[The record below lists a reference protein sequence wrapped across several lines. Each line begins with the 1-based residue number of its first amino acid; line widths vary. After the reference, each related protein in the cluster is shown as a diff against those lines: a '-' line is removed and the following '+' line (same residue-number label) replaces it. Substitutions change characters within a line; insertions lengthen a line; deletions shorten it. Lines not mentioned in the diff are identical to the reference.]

1 VSWTSTG
8 PRSDSVVDSQ
18 SDSEI
23 DAEVASEYRNAATAA
38 KSPFLPVY
46 LRVSREE
53 NVRRIASSSRL
64 ASGTGKLVDA
74 SQLLAIRDSCDLFE
88 FSDLEGLDLDVT
100 ELSAEESAQR
110 LAQHIRLMWNQ
121 QS

>member
-1 VSWTSTG
+1 VSNGSC
-8 PRSDSVVDSQ
+8 SDSGVDSQ

-23 DAEVASEYRNAATAA
+23 DAEVASEYRNAAITAGR
-38 KSPFLPVY
+38 PFLSVY
-46 LRVSREE
+46 LRVSGEE

-74 SQLLAIRDSCDLFE
+74 SQLLSIRDSCDLFE

>member
-1 VSWTSTG
+1 VSNGSC
-8 PRSDSVVDSQ
+8 SNSVADSQ

-38 KSPFLPVY
+38 GRPFLLVY

-64 ASGTGKLVDA
+64 VSRTGKLVDT
-74 SQLLAIRDSCDLFE
+74 SQLLSIRDSCDLFE